1 MQLAQEFEELANTC
15 LLVLHLEV
23 RYIALT
29 SIHLHYVCHLEE
41 LARTFSV
48 HATRFDELFDE
59 SYDKHACTSILHFIL
74 LNMKEAADQ
83 SRM

>member
-23 RYIALT
+23 RYMAVT
-29 SIHLHYVCHLEE
+29 GTHLHYAYYFKE

-48 HATRFDELFDE
+48 RATPFCELLVE
-59 SYDKHACTSILHFIL
+59 
-74 LNMKEAADQ
+74 Q
-83 SRM
+83 R